1 MDERDGSQ
9 LRGRV
14 SSAPMNTQTVAIIC
28 AGLGV
33 LFSIVYLVLGVTGIR
48 LLRDLRDRESRS

>member
-1 MDERDGSQ
+1 
-9 LRGRV
+9 
-14 SSAPMNTQTVAIIC
+14 MNTQTVAIIC

-33 LFSIVYLVLGVTGIR
+33 LFSLVYLVLGVTGIR